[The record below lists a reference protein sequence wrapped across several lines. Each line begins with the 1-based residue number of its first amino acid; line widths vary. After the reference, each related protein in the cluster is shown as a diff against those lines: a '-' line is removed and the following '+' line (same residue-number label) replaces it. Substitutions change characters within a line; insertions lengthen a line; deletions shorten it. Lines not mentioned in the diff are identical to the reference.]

1 MVAGRKAWD
10 LRVTTKTRE
19 TEKTRAKERIEAMKK
34 TSIAIAAFALVLAFG
49 CKNQSGTT
57 APAPGSTDSTSASS
71 APTLSPEELGDLGAK
86 IRKNP
91 DDAQKL
97 LSAKG
102 LTQQSFEQQV
112 RQVAQDPEASK
123 RYAAAYKKAA

>member
-1 MVAGRKAWD
+1 
-10 LRVTTKTRE
+10 
-19 TEKTRAKERIEAMKK
+19 MKK

-49 CKNQSGTT
+49 CKNQSDTTT
-57 APAPGSTDSTSASS
+57 ASAPGATNSTSVSS
-71 APTLSPEELGDLGAK
+71 ASALSPEELGELGAK
-86 IRKNP
+86 IKKNP

-102 LTQQSFEQQV
+102 LTAQSFEQQV

-123 RYAAAYKKAA
+123 RYTAAYKKAT

>member
-1 MVAGRKAWD
+1 
-10 LRVTTKTRE
+10 
-19 TEKTRAKERIEAMKK
+19 MKK

-57 APAPGSTDSTSASS
+57 APPPGSTDSTSASS